1 MSGTASNSS
10 ATASRRSRGEAW
22 LAAIERLGN
31 RLPDPTTLFLIGA
44 LLVAAASWLAAMFG
58 WSVDKPGGEGAVITA
73 QSLLS
78 RDGIWW
84 ALSHLVTNFTG
95 FAPLG
100 VVLVGMLG
108 IGVAE
113 HSGLI
118 AALLRRLSASA
129 SPRLL
134 TPIVVF
140 LGIMSSLG
148 LDVGYVVLPPIA
160 AALYLA
166 AGRSPVVG
174 IAAAYAGVAAGFS
187 ANLFITGVDP
197 LLAGFTQAGAQ
208 LLDAQYRV
216 AATANWGFM
225 AVSTVVLT
233 FAGWLVTARLVEPR
247 YARADA
253 STPLAAPPPDPVAE
267 GAAVRAA
274 MIALVLTLLVTLA
287 LIVVPE
293 APLNGHGER
302 FPRWVEA
309 IVPLLALT
317 FLVPGIV
324 YGWRAGSLRSDRD
337 LAAMWSRT
345 MQGMGSYIVLAFFAS
360 QFVEWFRYS
369 HLGEMLA
376 ISGGNTLAAMHLS
389 TTVLLLAFTG
399 VVMLSDLFIASASAK
414 YALFAPVFVPML
426 MQTGISPELT
436 QAAYRVAD
444 SVTNVISP
452 FNPYIIVILMQL
464 QRHLPRAGI
473 GTLAALMLPYT
484 LGFAL
489 VWIALL
495 LGWVAL
501 GIPLGPGGPLHYR

>member
-1 MSGTASNSS
+1 
-10 ATASRRSRGEAW
+10 
-22 LAAIERLGN
+22 
-31 RLPDPTTLFLIGA
+31 
-44 LLVAAASWLAAMFG
+44 
-58 WSVDKPGGEGAVITA
+58 
-73 QSLLS
+73 
-78 RDGIWW
+78 
-84 ALSHLVTNFTG
+84 
-95 FAPLG
+95 
-100 VVLVGMLG
+100 
-108 IGVAE
+108 
-113 HSGLI
+113 
-118 AALLRRLSASA
+118 
-129 SPRLL
+129 
-134 TPIVVF
+134 
-140 LGIMSSLG
+140 
-148 LDVGYVVLPPIA
+148 
-160 AALYLA
+160 
-166 AGRSPVVG
+166 
-174 IAAAYAGVAAGFS
+174 
-187 ANLFITGVDP
+187 
-197 LLAGFTQAGAQ
+197 
-208 LLDAQYRV
+208 
-216 AATANWGFM
+216 
-225 AVSTVVLT
+225 
-233 FAGWLVTARLVEPR
+233 
-247 YARADA
+247 
-253 STPLAAPPPDPVAE
+253 
-267 GAAVRAA
+267 
-274 MIALVLTLLVTLA
+274 VLTLLVTLA